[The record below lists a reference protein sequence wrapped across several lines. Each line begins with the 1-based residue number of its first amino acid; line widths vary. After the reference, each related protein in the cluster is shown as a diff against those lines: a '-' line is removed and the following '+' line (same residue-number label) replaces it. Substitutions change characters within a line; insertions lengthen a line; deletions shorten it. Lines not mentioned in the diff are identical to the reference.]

1 MGCDGLQSYRDLK
14 VWQKAMELV
23 ATSYVFTQRLPESET
38 FGLTADIRRRVRQ
51 VPASIA
57 DGHGRG
63 NTNEYLSRLSFAYG
77 TLMALETDLLTVNQL
92 GLLPMSEIQPLLQ
105 QCAELGKM
113 LNGLMRSLRSGRPGS

>member
-1 MGCDGLQSYRDLK
+1 MVIQSYRDLK

-23 ATSYVFTQRLPESET
+23 SACYEFTRRLPESEV
-38 FGLTADIRRRVRQ
+38 FGLTSDIRRRVRQ
-51 VPASIA
+51 IPSAIA

-63 NTNEYLSRLSFAYG
+63 NTSEYLSRLSFAHG

-92 GLLPMSEIQPLLQ
+92 GLLPLPEVEPLLQ

-113 LNGLMRSLRSGRPGS
+113 LHGLMRSLRGGRPDS